1 MSFLCIFAQN
11 SSKMKTTTVSVYAA
25 FFFILVLSISCHR
38 DSGASDVVFQKI
50 EACMESLPDTALYLI
65 KSIPHPE
72 KLRGKSQADYAL
84 LLTQAM
90 DQNYVKFSSDSL
102 IALALDYYTVERGD
116 SAMRAKTQYYY
127 GRVMRELG
135 KDEEAL
141 LFFLSAKETFENLQ
155 CCKMFA
161 MATDEIGMINRK
173 KKLYQES
180 LQNFQKSYAIY
191 EKLKDSLGIVRTGQN
206 IGRTYLFQNKWDS
219 CHYYYNNALELAREK
234 QYLFEVSIL
243 HELGILYCSMGD
255 LYAAERYFLAAYE
268 KETNQE
274 RKYVECMSLGYLYVQ
289 MGDVKSARKYFE
301 MSVNSS
307 KEYTRIDAYNN
318 LYFLEK
324 DIDNFEEAIVY
335 HEKADSIVNVLDEV
349 DSQQLITRLQ
359 KQYENEKL
367 RSDNLQ
373 LKIHRTIF
381 MFCATVVFLII
392 AFYTFYYYYKSKNH
406 RKKIAEIESQI
417 RDNEEEIKRYQ
428 QEMEEIQELKE
439 QMLEENRILE
449 ENRMKVG
456 ELNGKI
462 ILLSMQNKTL
472 SGLLKELGGELT
484 VGPSSEQY
492 ISAFR
497 LLLAIKEGTLRGKL
511 SDGERYKLFSLFDL
525 LYANYVTRLLDRTP
539 LLTKRDLEICCFL
552 KFGLTNEELAR
563 IFQTSSDSVT
573 KAKGRLK
580 GRLGISAQEDLTVFL
595 RDF

>member
-1 MSFLCIFAQN
+1 
-11 SSKMKTTTVSVYAA
+11 MKTTTVSVYAA
-25 FFFILVLSISCHR
+25 FFFILVLSVSCRR
-38 DSGASDVVFQKI
+38 DSEASDVAFQKI
-50 EACMESLPDTALYLI
+50 EMCMESLPDTALYLL
-65 KSIPHPE
+65 KSVPHPE

-90 DQNYVKFSSDSL
+90 DQNYVKFTSDSL
-102 IALALDYYTVERGD
+102 IALALNYYTVERGD
-116 SAMRAKTQYYY
+116 TAMRAKAQYYY
-127 GRVMRELG
+127 GRVLRELG

-141 LFFLSAKETFENLQ
+141 SFLSSAKE
-155 CCKMFA
+155 MFGK
-161 MATDEIGMINRK
+161 IGMVNRK

-180 LQNFQKSYAIY
+180 LKNFQESYAIY
-191 EKLKDSLGIVRTGQN
+191 EELKDSVGIVRAGQN
-206 IGRTYLFQNKWDS
+206 IGRAYLFQNNWDS
-219 CHYYYNNALELAREK
+219 CYFYYNNALELARKK
-234 QYLFEVSIL
+234 QYPSEVSIL
-243 HELGILYCSMGD
+243 HELGILYRSMGE
-255 LYAAERYFLAAYE
+255 LKKSERYFLAAYE
-268 KETNQE
+268 KETDEE
-274 RKYVECMSLGYLYVQ
+274 RKYVECMSLGYLYIQ
-289 MGDVKSARKYFE
+289 MGDVENARKYFK
-301 MSVNSS
+301 MSINSS

-324 DIDNFEEAIVY
+324 DIDNFEEAIIY
-335 HEKADSIVNVLDEV
+335 HEKADSIVSVLDEV
-349 DSQQLITRLQ
+349 DSLELITELQ

-373 LKIHRTIF
+373 MKMHRTVF
-381 MFCATVVFLII
+381 LFCGTIVFLIV
-392 AFYTFYYYYKSKNH
+392 AFYMCYYYYKSKNH
-406 RKKIAEIESQI
+406 KKKIAEIESQI

-428 QEMEEIQELKE
+428 QEMEEIQELKD
-439 QMLEENRILE
+439 QVLEENRILE

-462 ILLSMQNKTL
+462 VLLSMQNKTL

-525 LYANYVTRLLDRTP
+525 FYADYVTRLLDKAP

-580 GRLGISAQEDLTVFL
+580 GRLGISSQEDLNAFL

>member
-1 MSFLCIFAQN
+1 
-11 SSKMKTTTVSVYAA
+11 MKTTTVSVYAA
-25 FFFILVLSISCHR
+25 FFFILVLSVSCRR
-38 DSGASDVVFQKI
+38 DSEAPDVAFQKI
-50 EACMESLPDTALYLI
+50 EMCMESLPDTALYLL
-65 KSIPHPE
+65 KSVPHPE

-90 DQNYVKFSSDSL
+90 DQNYVKFTSDSL
-102 IALALDYYTVERGD
+102 IALALNYYTVERGD
-116 SAMRAKTQYYY
+116 TAMCAKAQYYY
-127 GRVMRELG
+127 GRVLRELG

-141 LFFLSAKETFENLQ
+141 SFLSSAKEMFGKIQ

-161 MATDEIGMINRK
+161 MATDEIGMVNRK

-180 LQNFQKSYAIY
+180 LKNFQESYAIY
-191 EKLKDSLGIVRTGQN
+191 EELKDSVGIVRAGQN
-206 IGRTYLFQNKWDS
+206 IGRAYLFQNNWDS
-219 CHYYYNNALELAREK
+219 CYFYYNNALELARKK
-234 QYLFEVSIL
+234 QYP
-243 HELGILYCSMGD
+243 
-255 LYAAERYFLAAYE
+255 
-268 KETNQE
+268 
-274 RKYVECMSLGYLYVQ
+274 
-289 MGDVKSARKYFE
+289 
-301 MSVNSS
+301 
-307 KEYTRIDAYNN
+307 
-318 LYFLEK
+318 
-324 DIDNFEEAIVY
+324 
-335 HEKADSIVNVLDEV
+335 
-349 DSQQLITRLQ
+349 
-359 KQYENEKL
+359 YENEKL

-373 LKIHRTIF
+373 MKMHRTVF
-381 MFCATVVFLII
+381 LFCGTIVFLIV
-392 AFYTFYYYYKSKNH
+392 AFYMCYYYYKSKNH
-406 RKKIAEIESQI
+406 KKKIAEIESQI

-428 QEMEEIQELKE
+428 QEMEEIQELKD
-439 QMLEENRILE
+439 QVLEENRILE

-462 ILLSMQNKTL
+462 VLLSMQNKTL

-525 LYANYVTRLLDRTP
+525 LYADYVTRLLDKAP

-580 GRLGISAQEDLTVFL
+580 GRLGISSQEDLNAFL

>member
-1 MSFLCIFAQN
+1 MCIFAQN
-11 SSKMKTTTVSVYAA
+11 SSKVKTTTVSVYAA
-25 FFFILVLSISCHR
+25 FFFILVLSVSCHR
-38 DSGASDVVFQKI
+38 DSEAPDAAFQRI
-50 EACMESLPDTALYLI
+50 EMCMESLPDTALYLL
-65 KSIPHPE
+65 KSIPHTE
-72 KLRGKSQADYAL
+72 KLRGKLQADYAL

-90 DQNYVKFSSDSL
+90 DQNY
-102 IALALDYYTVERGD
+102 TVERGD
-116 SAMRAKTQYYY
+116 SVTRAKAQYYY
-127 GRVMRELG
+127 GRVLRELG

-141 LFFLSAKETFENLQ
+141 TFLSSAKEMFGNIQ

-180 LQNFQKSYAIY
+180 LENFRESYTIY
-191 EKLKDSLGIVRTGQN
+191 EELKDSLSLVRAGQN
-206 IGRTYLFQNKWDS
+206 IGRAYLFQNKWDS
-219 CHYYYNNALELAREK
+219 CYFYYTYALELAREK
-234 QYLFEVSIL
+234 QYPSEVSIL
-243 HELGILYCSMGD
+243 HELGILYRSMGE
-255 LYAAERYFLAAYE
+255 LKKSERYFLAAYE
-268 KETNQE
+268 KETDEE
-274 RKYVECMSLGYLYVQ
+274 RKYVECMSLGYLYIQ
-289 MGDVKSARKYFE
+289 MGDVENARKYFK
-301 MSVNSS
+301 MSINSS

-324 DIDNFEEAIVY
+324 DIDNFEEAIIY

-349 DSQQLITRLQ
+349 DSQELITELQ

-367 RSDNLQ
+367 RNDNLQ
-373 LKIHRTIF
+373 LKVDRTVFIF
-381 MFCATVVFLII
+381 CGTVIFLIV
-392 AFYTFYYYYKSKNH
+392 AFYMCYYYYKSKNH

-428 QEMEEIQELKE
+428 QEMEEIQELKD
-439 QMLEENRILE
+439 QVLEENRILE

-462 ILLSMQNKTL
+462 VLLSMQNKTL

-511 SDGERYKLFSLFDL
+511 SNGERYKLFSLFDL
-525 LYANYVTRLLDRTP
+525 LYSNYVTRLLDKTP
-539 LLTKRDLEICCFL
+539 LLTKHDLEICCFL

-580 GRLGISAQEDLTVFL
+580 GRLGISPQEDLNVFL

>member
-1 MSFLCIFAQN
+1 MCIFAQN
-11 SSKMKTTTVSVYAA
+11 SSKVKTTTVSVYAA
-25 FFFILVLSISCHR
+25 FFFILVLSVSCHR
-38 DSGASDVVFQKI
+38 DSEAPDAAFQRI
-50 EACMESLPDTALYLI
+50 EMCMESLPDTALYLL
-65 KSIPHPE
+65 KSIPHTE
-72 KLRGKSQADYAL
+72 KLRGKLQADYAL

-90 DQNYVKFSSDSL
+90 DQNYVKVTSDSL
-102 IALALDYYTVERGD
+102 IALALNYYTVERGD
-116 SAMRAKTQYYY
+116 SVTRAKAQYYY
-127 GRVMRELG
+127 GRVLRELG

-141 LFFLSAKETFENLQ
+141 TFLSSAKEMFGNIQ

-180 LQNFQKSYAIY
+180 LKNFRESYTIY
-191 EKLKDSLGIVRTGQN
+191 EELKDSLSLVRAGQN
-206 IGRTYLFQNKWDS
+206 IGRAYLFQNKWDS
-219 CHYYYNNALELAREK
+219 CYFYYTYALELAREK
-234 QYLFEVSIL
+234 QYPSEVSIL
-243 HELGILYCSMGD
+243 HELGILYRSMGE
-255 LYAAERYFLAAYE
+255 LKKSERYFLAAYE
-268 KETNQE
+268 KETDEE
-274 RKYVECMSLGYLYVQ
+274 RKYVECMSLGYLYIQ
-289 MGDVKSARKYFE
+289 MGDVENARKYFK
-301 MSVNSS
+301 MSINSS

-324 DIDNFEEAIVY
+324 DIDNFEEAIIY

-349 DSQQLITRLQ
+349 DSQELITELQ

-367 RSDNLQ
+367 RNDNLQ
-373 LKIHRTIF
+373 LKVDRTVFIF
-381 MFCATVVFLII
+381 CGTVIFLIV
-392 AFYTFYYYYKSKNH
+392 AFYMCYYYYKSKNH

-428 QEMEEIQELKE
+428 QEMEEIQELKD
-439 QMLEENRILE
+439 QVLEENRILE

-462 ILLSMQNKTL
+462 VLLSMQNKTL

-511 SDGERYKLFSLFDL
+511 SNGERYKLFSLFDL
-525 LYANYVTRLLDRTP
+525 LYSNYVTRLLDKTP
-539 LLTKRDLEICCFL
+539 LLTKHDLEICCFL

-580 GRLGISAQEDLTVFL
+580 GRLGISPQEDLNVFL